1 MTFLLVSSFL
11 QVFGKFTTT
20 LLVFIRSVCLFVCL
34 FVCVCVWRKRKVG
47 KTTTKKTPDFGDFVL
62 GDFGVYV
69 CFFCS
74 SSFGFCDKQVTC
86 LQHRERERERERERK

>member
-1 MTFLLVSSFL
+1 
-11 QVFGKFTTT
+11 
-20 LLVFIRSVCLFVCL
+20 
-34 FVCVCVWRKRKVG
+34 
-47 KTTTKKTPDFGDFVL
+47 
-62 GDFGVYV
+62 VYV